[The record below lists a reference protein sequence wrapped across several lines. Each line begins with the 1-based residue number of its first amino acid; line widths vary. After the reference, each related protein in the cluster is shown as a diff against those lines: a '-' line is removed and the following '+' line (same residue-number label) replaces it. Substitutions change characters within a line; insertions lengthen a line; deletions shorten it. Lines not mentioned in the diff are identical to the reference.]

1 MLHDDICITIKELHE
16 QVESI
21 RSELNQ
27 NTGIAG
33 SRGSGGEPIDPESG
47 ARSMKA
53 MEQIRKLKPKLV
65 EALNALGRAYQQKG
79 NEDMARFYFNQ
90 AKRY

>member
-1 MLHDDICITIKELHE
+1 MSHDDIYTTIKELHDK
-16 QVESI
+16 VESI
-21 RSELNQ
+21 RSEMEQ
-27 NTGIAG
+27 NAGIAR
-33 SRGSGGEPIDPESG
+33 SRGSGGEPIDPESDV
-47 ARSMKA
+47 RSMKA

-79 NEDMARFYFNQ
+79 NEDMARFYFDQ